1 MSSTFLDEKI
11 SSFIEDKFPEFVKA
25 DHPVF
30 VEFLK
35 LYYQFLEASKISLTN
50 VQQTDQILLENKL
63 TDNFM
68 VNEFDGSKFIYED
81 SVFGA
86 FIKGENVTGQISG
99 AVVEVLAEDNASGCL
114 YVEQNRF
121 LQVGELI
128 VGSVSGAK
136 ATIAKYQGNPVQNI
150 QQLLEYVDVDDTIT
164 DFLDQ
169 FRNTYL
175 TAVPTTLA
183 SGVSKRKLI
192 KSVRDLYRAKGT
204 KKGHETFF
212 RLMFAETPELFY
224 PTDNLLKVSAGDWSS
239 DTVLRVVATE
249 NNPANLLG
257 QTITQTVDIGLDALA
272 ATVNIEGV
280 LELQEG
286 ETTVYQLIL
295 SSDSINGTFIAGAEI
310 SGIDNKNADISVSAT
325 VQSILVSA
333 NVVSGGIGYTTADT
347 VAVSSVTGKDS
358 VISIVDVGAGE
369 IDQIIIDNPGTGYAV
384 GDSVYFN
391 NLNTEGAG
399 ASAIVSCVDGAIAP
413 EVGDISSH
421 TITGNLSSGSTSI
434 TNITTTTLSAANQFV
449 LQGKVT
455 TGTTSIT
462 NINTTTLVVGATI
475 EGTGIPANTTI
486 ISIDTKGT
494 SGTITISS
502 TTTNGGTTGS
512 ISSIARSGSV
522 ATVTTASSHGLTSDD
537 TITIVGA
544 TPQSYNGVKNINVT
558 SNTTFTYTTDSS
570 ISTPASGTKT
580 FVLESRTYALTHLEE
595 GTGQKL
601 SGNYIPIGS
610 TIRKITT
617 VGSSSNGTITIS
629 SAATATSSSV
639 GIEISSEYNMK
650 IFDHIIFDEGTEAG
664 DAYTGNQ
671 MQIESG
677 TLTNNAENY
686 PTTTGGGLNL
696 ANEIGQVVNIA
707 MFSRGSGYEV
717 FPTVKPTSFRITWST
732 TALTT
737 FSKFAAGE
745 QITNVSG
752 GSATLATL
760 SNTGVATLS
769 NVVGT
774 FNANE
779 VITGSS
785 TLGFATITNVTQ
797 LGIGATYLAW
807 SSSGIGSI
815 AGVEVSQFGTGY
827 STVPSISV
835 PIKVL
840 LTRNVNLAEP
850 PNITTT
856 TAFSVG
862 DTIIGQTSSARGIIA
877 AWDNSRQ
884 ILTVNV
890 TLGTFSKAEILTRG
904 ASTNYAIV
912 AEIAQGSLGSTIGT
926 IGVTAGSF
934 LNDKGKISESLMRIQ
949 DSFYYQDFSYVVR
962 VGAAIADW
970 RSQIKKAVHPA
981 GFAMF
986 GEVSITNKV
995 AARLTVPVSGVLTD
1009 TPELASLFEAVLTTI
1024 VGRRLGTESD
1034 GTTLLGSTEI
1044 KGTSNHKLGTLKRGY
1059 HVGHEVGLSVP
1070 LEVITRVGTTGT
1082 IETNGPHGASA
1093 GEQISIIGVSTAGWN
1108 GVYEILGIVS
1118 DDKFTITVPNS
1129 YTTPAILSSGAKA
1142 TLISPFDNSTRDV
1155 TLRSHADVAVHP
1167 IYGGWSPNQRDRYGL
1182 GPRQSNAIKYMWAT
1196 PPTEYTA
1203 ADTIE
1208 ENQILLETG
1217 SGGDTGDLLIQEPEV
1232 LSRIDYA
1239 VTASGGAFYIDGSI
1253 RAALPLLGARL
1264 YRFDLSDS
1272 SVASH
1277 PFKFSE
1283 TSDGS
1288 HSGSDVSRVDYVVTV
1303 ASGTNLAGST
1313 GNIYLIDGVARPTL
1327 TIQGARLYRFDLS
1340 DSSLSSHP
1348 FKFSVTS
1355 NGTHGGG
1362 AEYTTGVTTYGS
1374 AGSTGAYVEIL
1385 TQNTSATLH
1394 YYCGNHSNMGSN
1406 LSITSRVVS
1415 GLEYT
1420 TGVTVSGTQ
1429 GNAGAYIEILTANIA
1444 KTLYYYCSVH
1454 SGMGSSLA
1462 VAVARV
1468 GDYIVNEDYTGG
1480 SVSYSEDTAT
1490 RMSGQMAYAYP
1501 NIIRR
1506 ESPEVATD
1514 NVDAGGAGVYDT
1526 TMNYINIKISAHESN
1541 VHHRISDY
1549 ADVRIGDII
1558 KCGKEILEIGSQTQK
1573 HEGDDGY
1580 EFLTLEDGSYTEMEV
1595 GSAGIPL
1602 ESRKIW
1608 NVPPSSYIRLTTA

>member
-413 EVGDISSH
+413 EVGDISAY
-421 TITGNLSSGSTSI
+421 GMR
-434 TNITTTTLSAANQFV
+434 V
-449 LQGKVT
+449 
-455 TGTTSIT
+455 
-462 NINTTTLVVGATI
+462 
-475 EGTGIPANTTI
+475 
-486 ISIDTKGT
+486 
-494 SGTITISS
+494 
-502 TTTNGGTTGS
+502 
-512 ISSIARSGSV
+512 
-522 ATVTTASSHGLTSDD
+522 
-537 TITIVGA
+537 
-544 TPQSYNGVKNINVT
+544 
-558 SNTTFTYTTDSS
+558 
-570 ISTPASGTKT
+570 
-580 FVLESRTYALTHLEE
+580 
-595 GTGQKL
+595 
-601 SGNYIPIGS
+601 
-610 TIRKITT
+610 
-617 VGSSSNGTITIS
+617 
-629 SAATATSSSV
+629 
-639 GIEISSEYNMK
+639 
-650 IFDHIIFDEGTEAG
+650 FDHIVYEDGTEST

-717 FPTVKPTSFRITWST
+717 FPIVKPTSFRITWST

-737 FSKFAAGE
+737 FSKFAVGE

-850 PNITTT
+850 PNITTA

-1034 GTTLLGSTEI
+1034 GTTLLGSTEM
-1044 KGTSNHKLGTLKRGY
+1044 KGTSNHKFGTLKRGY

-1327 TIQGARLYRFDLS
+1327 SIQGARLYRFDLS

-1526 TMNYINIKISAHESN
+1526 TMNYTNIKISAHESN

-1608 NVPPSSYIRLTTA
+1608 NVPPASYIRLTTA

>member
-413 EVGDISSH
+413 EVGDISAY
-421 TITGNLSSGSTSI
+421 GMR
-434 TNITTTTLSAANQFV
+434 V
-449 LQGKVT
+449 
-455 TGTTSIT
+455 
-462 NINTTTLVVGATI
+462 
-475 EGTGIPANTTI
+475 
-486 ISIDTKGT
+486 
-494 SGTITISS
+494 
-502 TTTNGGTTGS
+502 
-512 ISSIARSGSV
+512 
-522 ATVTTASSHGLTSDD
+522 
-537 TITIVGA
+537 
-544 TPQSYNGVKNINVT
+544 
-558 SNTTFTYTTDSS
+558 
-570 ISTPASGTKT
+570 
-580 FVLESRTYALTHLEE
+580 
-595 GTGQKL
+595 
-601 SGNYIPIGS
+601 
-610 TIRKITT
+610 
-617 VGSSSNGTITIS
+617 
-629 SAATATSSSV
+629 
-639 GIEISSEYNMK
+639 
-650 IFDHIIFDEGTEAG
+650 FDHIVYEDGTEST

-1034 GTTLLGSTEI
+1034 GTTLLGSTEM
-1044 KGTSNHKLGTLKRGY
+1044 KGTSNHKFGTLKRGY

-1155 TLRSHADVAVHP
+1155 TLRSHADVSFHP

-1327 TIQGARLYRFDLS
+1327 SIQGARLYRFDLS

-1608 NVPPSSYIRLTTA
+1608 NVPPASYIRLTTA